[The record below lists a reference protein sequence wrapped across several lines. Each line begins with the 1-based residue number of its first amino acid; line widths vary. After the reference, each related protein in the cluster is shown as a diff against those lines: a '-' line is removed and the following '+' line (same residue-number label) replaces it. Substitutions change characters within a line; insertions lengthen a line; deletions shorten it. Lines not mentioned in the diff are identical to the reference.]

1 MDFGKIGRFLRQLRR
16 EKGITQEELSTII
29 NIDRSAISKWERGI
43 YPPSTEMLNTLAKLY
58 NITVNEIILAEK
70 KNDKNEEDLSDLPIA
85 LVKKNTKMI
94 RLYHIIFGLGSFVA
108 LFIILLVYFISN
120 YNSTRV
126 YRAGGS
132 SENYEVKNVLIVVSK
147 HRSYLRFGDI
157 IDYHDDDYTNYEL
170 YVKNGDER
178 IILTNENTSD
188 LIKNME
194 RLNDYLQFN
203 NQDEY
208 LNELYVD
215 IFDGINV
222 ETIKLNVKLEM
233 TNNKIFYVSD
243 DEPDDLEDDLEFV
256 SKLNIINDESLP
268 TFVRENF
275 NYDYK
280 KEAYVFTKNV
290 NDVKTNF
297 KYYND
302 LNLMIINI
310 KIDNETVSFKYNYS
324 LEQLEIFDN
333 DSNERKRILGI
344 QLESNM
350 CTYGNCKQNKEYID
364 YFKKNYY
371 KMIKK

>member
-297 KYYND
+297 KYYKD
-302 LNLMIINI
+302 LNVMIINI

>member
-297 KYYND
+297 KYYKD
-302 LNLMIINI
+302 LNVMIINI

-344 QLESNM
+344 QLKSNM

>member
-16 EKGITQEELSTII
+16 EKGITQEELSAII

-43 YPPSTEMLNTLAKLY
+43 YLPSTEMLNTLAKLY

-94 RLYHIIFGLGSFVA
+94 RLYHIIFGLGAFVA

-203 NQDEY
+203 NQDKY

-215 IFDGINV
+215 IFDGTNV

-297 KYYND
+297 KYYKD
-302 LNLMIINI
+302 LNVMIINI

>member
-43 YPPSTEMLNTLAKLY
+43 YLPSTEMLNTLAKLY

-94 RLYHIIFGLGSFVA
+94 RLYHNIFGLGAFVA

-132 SENYEVKNVLIVVSK
+132 SANYEVKNVLIVVSK

-203 NQDEY
+203 NQDKY

-215 IFDGINV
+215 IFDGTNV

-290 NDVKTNF
+290 NDVKTSFEYYKDTNSINTTTKLKNEIVEF
-297 KYYND
+297 KYLYDSD
-302 LNLMIINI
+302 L
-310 KIDNETVSFKYNYS
+310 
-324 LEQLEIFDN
+324 LEIYVTRDN
-333 DSNERKRILGI
+333 KKEKIMSSITDSNI
-344 QLESNM
+344 
-350 CTYGNCKQNKEYID
+350 CTYGNCNQNKSYMD
-364 YFKKNYY
+364 DFKKMYY
-371 KMIKK
+371 KMIKR

>member
-1 MDFGKIGRFLRQLRR
+1 
-16 EKGITQEELSTII
+16 
-29 NIDRSAISKWERGI
+29 
-43 YPPSTEMLNTLAKLY
+43 
-58 NITVNEIILAEK
+58 
-70 KNDKNEEDLSDLPIA
+70 
-85 LVKKNTKMI
+85 MI

-157 IDYHDDDYTNYEL
+157 IDSHDDDYTNYEL

-203 NQDEY
+203 NQDKY

-215 IFDGINV
+215 IFDGTNI

-290 NDVKTNF
+290 NDVKTSFEYYKDTNSINTKTKLKNEIVEF
-297 KYYND
+297 KYLYDSD
-302 LNLMIINI
+302 L
-310 KIDNETVSFKYNYS
+310 
-324 LEQLEIFDN
+324 LEIYITRDN
-333 DSNERKRILGI
+333 KKEKIMSSITDSNI
-344 QLESNM
+344 
-350 CTYGNCKQNKEYID
+350 CTYGNCNQNKSYMD
-364 YFKKNYY
+364 DFKKNYY

>member
-1 MDFGKIGRFLRQLRR
+1 MDFGKIGRFLRELRR
-16 EKGITQEELSTII
+16 EKGITQEELSSII

-43 YPPSTEMLNTLAKLY
+43 YLPSTEMLNTLAKLY

-94 RLYHIIFGLGSFVA
+94 RLYHIIFGLGAFVA

-203 NQDEY
+203 NQDKY

-215 IFDGINV
+215 IFDGTNV

-290 NDVKTNF
+290 NDVKTSF
-297 KYYND
+297 EYYKDTNSINTKTKLEDENVEFVYAYD
-302 LNLMIINI
+302 LDI
-310 KIDNETVSFKYNYS
+310 
-324 LEQLEIFDN
+324 LEVFDRTST
-333 DSNERKRILGI
+333 DKTRLFGI
-344 QLESNM
+344 QLESNV
-350 CTYGNCKQNKEYID
+350 CTYGNCNKNKEYIN
-364 YFKKNYY
+364 YFKKMYY